1 MKSKHYC
8 SILLEV
14 SLKETK
20 GKNELLREHLVQKET
35 KVSHLKSEVDEM
47 RRENSLWELIF

>member
-1 MKSKHYC
+1 M
-8 SILLEV
+8 